1 MANYR
6 CRTNSMKG
14 IKILVKFK
22 KKNNLD
28 ENLNESS
35 FQEMWMKK
43 KRTHSLLNE
52 SNVCNHM

>member
-1 MANYR
+1 
-6 CRTNSMKG
+6 MKG